1 MIHANRLAG
10 TRWSWIRITSCS
22 FELFGTASATV
33 THSTAPETLIH
44 PIYSHTSKG
53 CSTFVQQF
61 HSSSHVTADT
71 VKSPPQQQDFQ
82 VLKAHLLDSALELV
96 PQYGWSGEALD
107 HAAADLNLSP
117 ALGGAATPF
126 DLVERFSHKCTLKL
140 EDELYESKEDLS
152 KMSVHDRL
160 HFGIKRRLEMTAQHA
175 DAWPQALN
183 ILAQHPTE
191 SLKLLAELTDII
203 WRAAGDDAKDFE
215 WYSKRAMLG
224 GVYVATEL
232 YMLTDG
238 SKGCEETWEA
248 LHRRLDEVFGREEEE
263 EEEKEEGENEAGQ

>member
-1 MIHANRLAG
+1 MIHANRLRAS
-10 TRWSWIRITSCS
+10 RWSWIRIASC
-22 FELFGTASATV
+22 ELFGTASATV
-33 THSTAPETLIH
+33 THSTAPESLKH
-44 PIYSHTSKG
+44 PLYSHTSKG
-53 CSTFVQQF
+53 CSTFVQRFQ
-61 HSSSHVTADT
+61 SSSHVTAPDT
-71 VKSPPQQQDFQ
+71 AKSPPQQQDFQ
-82 VLKAHLLDSALELV
+82 VLKSRLLDSALELV
-96 PQYGWSGEALD
+96 PQYGWSGETLD
-107 HAAADLNLSP
+107 HAAADLDLSP

-126 DLVERFSHKCTLKL
+126 DLVEHFSHKCNLKL

-175 DAWPQALN
+175 DTWPQALN

-232 YMLTDG
+232 YLLTDG
-238 SKGCEETWEA
+238 STECQESWEA
-248 LHRRLDEVFGREEEE
+248 LHRRLDEVFGSEDEEEE
-263 EEEKEEGENEAGQ
+263 EEEEVDKEAGQ